1 MRTPCC
7 HTFLAFILKF
17 LNFLQTFIGVS
28 MIIYSG
34 YMLDQWHRHHGDVSF
49 PPPLAA
55 VSFNHNVL
63 GLDFRFLPETWFV
76 YGFMG
81 VGILICCITCIGHF
95 AAEAINGCCL
105 CFYALLSTVF
115 VLLEVSLVA
124 FISLDH
130 QWQKKLPFDPTGELE
145 SVCAF
150 IKSNMDVFEW
160 VGIAVVVIQVLS
172 ILFAIIIRSVSSQ
185 RDDDDDIEIDY
196 DRRSRIRE
204 PLLHSYSGKASGS
217 TRGDSDIWSSRMREK
232 YGLHGGDAKPSL
244 LNHNSSTDSRQ

>member
-49 PPPLAA
+49 PLPLAA

-63 GLDFRFLPETWFV
+63 GLDFRSLPETWFI

-105 CFYALLSTVF
+105 CF
-115 VLLEVSLVA
+115 
-124 FISLDH
+124 
-130 QWQKKLPFDPTGELE
+130 KLPFDPTGELE

-172 ILFAIIIRSVSSQ
+172 ILFAIIIRSSVSSQ
-185 RDDDDDIEIDY
+185 RDDDDIEIDY
-196 DRRSRIRE
+196 DRRSRTRE

-232 YGLHGGDAKPSL
+232 YGLHGGEAKPSL

>member
-7 HTFLAFILKF
+7 HTFLAFMLKF

-34 YMLDQWHRHHGDVSF
+34 YMLDQWHRHHKDFS
-49 PPPLAA
+49 PPPAV
-55 VSFNHNVL
+55 VSFNYNAL
-63 GLDFRFLPETWFV
+63 GLDFSSLPTTWFI

-81 VGILICCITCIGHF
+81 VGISMCFITCIGHF

-105 CFYALLSTVF
+105 CFYASLSAGF

-130 QWQKKLPFDPTGELE
+130 QWQKELPFDPTGELE
-145 SVCAF
+145 SLYAF

-160 VGIAVVVIQVLS
+160 VGIVVVVIQVLS
-172 ILFAIIIRSVSSQ
+172 ILFAIIIRSSVLSQ
-185 RDDDDDIEIDY
+185 RDDEEIEGDY
-196 DRRSRIRE
+196 NFRSGTRE
-204 PLLHSYSGKASGS
+204 PLLHSYPGKASGS
-217 TRGDSDIWSSRMREK
+217 PKGDSDIWSSRMREK
-232 YGLHGGDAKPSL
+232 YGLNGGYAKPSS
-244 LNHNSSTDSRQ
+244 LNQNSSSDSRQ